1 MKKMNKIFNLTF
13 LAVFFSFVYA
23 NQAFAQDENSEGLAT
38 AKEENMLFAEKK
50 TPILK
55 EEPSIEKNTTQP
67 QEVIASPTKGIAEK
81 SKTQK
86 MVEKFTKS
94 KVVQWLAKRT
104 AIHAEKKAMR
114 KELRQVKGDKTAQK
128 AIKQKYEDRIKN
140 VKALDNNLRIGI
152 ILVLIGIILTILLN
166 DILAIGTI
174 VILVGLVFIILGLI

>member
-13 LAVFFSFVYA
+13 LAVFFSFIYA
-23 NQAFAQDENSEGLAT
+23 NQTFAQEDNSEGLAA
-38 AKEENMLFAEKK
+38 AKEENMLFTEEK

-55 EEPSIEKNTTQP
+55 DEPSIEKNITQP
-67 QEVIASPTKGIAEK
+67 KEVIASPTKVIVEK

-104 AIHAEKKAMR
+104 AIHTEKKAMR
-114 KELRQVKGDKTAQK
+114 QELRQVKGDKTAQK

-140 VKALDNNLRIGI
+140 VKALDSNIRIGLILVLVGI
-152 ILVLIGIILTILLN
+152 ILQLLIDGWLGALV
-166 DILAIGTI
+166 I
-174 VILVGLVFIILGLI
+174 VVGLVFIILGLI